1 MFIIKSSDNAG
12 LIQERP
18 EPRVIVMYDDM
29 VILGLRISK
38 YGNPVI
44 RENLEVVYMDPN
56 IITSSLPL
64 SKIR

>member
-18 EPRVIVMYDDM
+18 EPSVIVMYDDM
-29 VILGLRISK
+29 VILGLRIPK
-38 YGNPVI
+38 YGDPVI
-44 RENLEVVYMDPN
+44 RENFEVVYMDPN
-56 IITSSLPL
+56 IIASSLPL